1 MKQKMFYRRVLIPIG
16 IVTLLMVV
24 SINVY
29 NISPAVGATHPLLG
43 KILSTVSALFMFI
56 SIWMGA
62 LIAHPIAF
70 RAGASMGERVF
81 AGLATPL
88 IWSAKMVYFA
98 SCVYTGWE
106 LVYWSFHPLIVGVI
120 STALLNMGISEIL
133 CRVIY
138 RRQGLMPGKIFQGPV
153 IIMLLIGLTVV
164 PLSLWNGGT
173 VFFYMFVDIYMMLF
187 H

>member
-16 IVTLLMVV
+16 IVTLLMIV

-29 NISPAVGATHPLLG
+29 NISPTVGAAHPLLG
-43 KILSTVSALFMFI
+43 RILSSVSALFMFI

-62 LIAHPIAF
+62 FIAHPMAF

-88 IWSAKMVYFA
+88 IWSAKMVYYA
-98 SCVYTGWE
+98 GCIYTGWE
-106 LVYWSFHPLIVGVI
+106 LVYWAFHPLIVGVI
-120 STALLNMGISEIL
+120 SAALLNMGISEIL

-138 RRQGLMPGKIFQGPV
+138 RRKGLMPGRIFQGPV
-153 IIMLLIGLTVV
+153 IIMLLIGLTVI

>member
-16 IVTLLMVV
+16 IVTLLMVL

-29 NISPAVGATHPLLG
+29 NISPAVGVNHPGLG
-43 KILSTVSALFMFI
+43 RILSTLSALFMFI

-62 LIAHPIAF
+62 FIAHPMAF

-88 IWSAKMVYFA
+88 IWSAKMVYYA
-98 SCVYTGWE
+98 GCVYSGWE
-106 LVYWSFHPLIVGVI
+106 LVYWCFHPLIVGVI
-120 STALLNMGISEIL
+120 SVALLNMGISEII
-133 CRVIY
+133 CRLAY
-138 RRQGLMPGKIFQGPV
+138 RREARMPEKILQGPV
-153 IIMLLIGLTVV
+153 IIMLLIGLTIV

-173 VFFYMFVDIYMMLF
+173 FFFYIFVDIYTMLF